1 MAIISI
7 INDRPK
13 IITLLIAM
21 GLLVIY
27 MPTLI

>member
-7 INDRPK
+7 INERPK